1 MTLWIVFKSLITNS
15 CPQKMSSLVYW
26 PKKRITNE
34 QYQHAQQ
41 VWDTFKMKSM
51 GKYHDLYLKS
61 DVLLLADV
69 FENFRSTYLQ
79 YYKLDP
85 AYYFTSPALAG
96 VQCLVKLMNSWNFS
110 VNSHLLKYVSLCND
124 LRTNLLSNHADDT
137 WLTVVIIALHYH
149 CYKL

>member
-1 MTLWIVFKSLITNS
+1 MDSF
-15 CPQKMSSLVYW
+15 QKFDYKQL
-26 PKKRITNE
+26 PTKDEFFGILTQEGITNE
-34 QYQHAQQ
+34 QYEHAQQ

-51 GKYHDLYLKS
+51 GEYHDLYLKS

-96 VQCLVKLMNSWNFS
+96 LMLLL
-110 VNSHLLKYVSLCND
+110 LLKMTGIKLELMLDVDQYQFIEKGMRGGISYI
-124 LRTNLLSNHADDT
+124 A
-137 WLTVVIIALHYH
+137 II
-149 CYKL
+149 